1 MAGLRDFLRKSD
13 QVFGS
18 GADRLTLTKGTP
30 QVSLTELG
38 TVSGTMQVNLHW
50 TSREADPFTRTPGE
64 RWRGLLHPSLFK
76 PVAMPQPAAN
86 SILPVDLDLGCM
98 YELTDGTKG
107 VVQPL
112 GGLFGDLQKPPYI
125 RLSRD
130 DRTGAPSG
138 EMMYI
143 DLDKK
148 DRFRRILIFVYI
160 YDETPAFDRTHA
172 VVTLFPPGGP
182 PVEVRLDQRAP
193 QARSCAVALI
203 ENQNGNLTVR
213 REAKYVYG
221 FQAEL
226 DRLYGWGMQWQ
237 RGFKPAGG

>member
-13 QVFGS
+13 QGFGT
-18 GADRLTLTKGTP
+18 GVDRVTLTKGTP
-30 QVSLTELG
+30 SVSLTELG
-38 TVSGTMQVNLHW
+38 TVNGTMQINLHW
-50 TSREADPFTRTPGE
+50 TSREPDPVARSAGD
-64 RWRGLLHPSLFK
+64 RWRGLLHPALFK
-76 PVAMPQPAAN
+76 PMTMPQSASQA
-86 SILPVDLDLGCM
+86 LAVDLDLGCM
-98 YELTDGTKG
+98 YELADGTKG

-112 GGLFGDLQKPPYI
+112 GSFFGDLQHSPYI

-130 DRTGAPSG
+130 DRSGAPSG

-148 DRFRRILIFVYI
+148 DHFKRLLIFVYI

-172 VVTLFPPGGP
+172 VVTLFPPGGRP
-182 PVEVRLDQRAP
+182 IEVKLDQRAS

-203 ENQNGNLTVR
+203 ENKGGNLTVR
-213 REAKYVYG
+213 REARYVYG

-226 DRLYGWGMQWQ
+226 DRLYGWGLQWQ
-237 RGFKPAGG
+237 RGYKPVGN

>member
-1 MAGLRDFLRKSD
+1 MAGLKDFFRKSD
-13 QVFGS
+13 QVFGA
-18 GADRLTLTKGTP
+18 GVDRLTLTKSAP
-30 QVSLTELG
+30 EVNLSALG
-38 TVSGTMQVNLHW
+38 SVSGTMQVNLHW
-50 TSREADPFTRTPGE
+50 TTREAEPTSRTAAE
-64 RWRGLLHPSLFK
+64 RWRGLTHPSLFK
-76 PVAMPQPAAN
+76 PVEMPPPN
-86 SILPVDLDLGCM
+86 TNRILPVDLDLGCM

-143 DLDKK
+143 DLDK
-148 DRFRRILIFVYI
+148 RELFRRLLIFVYI

-172 VVTLFPPGGP
+172 VVTLFPPSGA
-182 PVEVRLDQRAP
+182 PVEVRLEQRAP

-203 ENQNGNLTVR
+203 EHKDGNLTVR
-213 REAKYVYG
+213 REARYVYG

-226 DRLYGWGMQWQ
+226 DRLYGWGMQWE
-237 RGFKPAGG
+237 RGFKPVGG